1 MSFGT
6 GSAAQILLPD
16 IAAGSPILVRDR
28 RIVVVGVWAE
38 STALTKAYLQFHNV
52 ATIGG
57 VTASRPAEFVLPL
70 LVGGITVLDGGGHIG
85 IEGLAFDTGLVLATS
100 STARIY
106 TAVAAVAGSWVQLA
120 VK

>member
-28 RIVVVGVWAE
+28 RIVVVGLWAE
-38 STALTKAYLQFHNV
+38 STATAKAYLQFHNV
-52 ATIGG
+52 STAGG

-70 LVGGITVLDGGGHIG
+70 LVGGITVLDGYHVG
-85 IEGLAFDTGLVLATS
+85 IEGIAFDEGLALATS

-106 TAVAAVAGSWVQLA
+106 TAVAPVAGSWVQLA

>member
-1 MSFGT
+1 MSA
-6 GSAAQILLPD
+6 GSGSSLRIELPD

-38 STALTKAYLQFHNV
+38 STALAKAYLQFHNV
-52 ATIGG
+52 ATTGA

-70 LVGGITVLDGGGHIG
+70 LVGGITVLDGYHVG

-100 STARIY
+100 STARLY
-106 TAVAAVAGSWVQLA
+106 TAVAAVAGSWMQLA

>member
-38 STALTKAYLQFHNV
+38 STAGAKAYLQFHGV
-52 ATIGG
+52 ATVGE

-70 LVGGITVLDGGGHIG
+70 FPGATTVLDGYHVG
-85 IEGLAFDTGLVLATS
+85 IEGIAFDAGLVLATS
-100 STARIY
+100 SAARIY
-106 TAVAAVAGSWVQLA
+106 TAVAAVAGSWIQLA